1 MTDTTMLLDI
11 TDKIGT
17 ITINK
22 PERKNAI
29 DASMVNQWV
38 EILDECRDNDNISA
52 IILTGAGEA
61 FVQEEIRLILVQI
74 TKLTLSKQRIISG
87 TTFKE

>member
-38 EILDECRDNDNISA
+38 
-52 IILTGAGEA
+52 
-61 FVQEEIRLILVQI
+61 
-74 TKLTLSKQRIISG
+74 
-87 TTFKE
+87 